1 MGYILRINEEAAK
14 ILKKLDPGIQT
25 RISAAI
31 DALATD
37 PRPSGAKKLKG
48 SEFYRIR
55 VGDYRIVYEIRD
67 RQLVVLVI
75 RIGHRK
81 EIYR

>member
-55 VGDYRIVYEIRD
+55 VGDYRIVYEIRN